1 MKFKIGAIAALNM
14 LVVGC
19 SSAPDYEMPQTTMDD
34 TYMNALS
41 DASMPMS
48 NKKDWWTCFNDPVLN
63 KLVWDAQHQNTT
75 LRIASERIQMAKNYH
90 QIVESF
96 KLPTISVGASYYN
109 YQISENTPLIGEAV
123 SPITIPSGLQPAF
136 GDSITLANA
145 QQDGLMLGAT
155 ISWEAD
161 LFGRIAHQVN
171 AAKIKQEQA
180 EIYKQGLYT
189 LLTAEVI
196 HNYLQLRGTQE
207 REQVLVTIIDDQK
220 RLVTLVE
227 KVVEN
232 GFGSELDLAQAKA
245 MLAATEAMLPQLE
258 VAEQVHKHR
267 ISIILAESL
276 RDIDERLS
284 NFVPFNNITDII
296 PTGLPSEL
304 LERRFDIK
312 LAEREMAAI
321 NEEIGVAIAAQYPKF
336 YLTGAPGLSAG
347 SFDDLFSS
355 GSFGWLGSVGI
366 HWNVFDAGR
375 GDALIAFEEARF
387 KSAAL
392 SYQYTVDGAFKEVD
406 SLLFAYGKSQENN
419 LKFDE
424 ALKASEVAV
433 KKAKSLYEAGLIDS
447 LAVLDA
453 QRQYNTMRD
462 KQIAAKLQ
470 TAQLTVGLYKSL
482 GGDWNIVD
490 VESADKDI

>member
-1 MKFKIGAIAALNM
+1 
-14 LVVGC
+14 
-19 SSAPDYEMPQTTMDD
+19 
-34 TYMNALS
+34 
-41 DASMPMS
+41 
-48 NKKDWWTCFNDPVLN
+48 
-63 KLVWDAQHQNTT
+63 
-75 LRIASERIQMAKNYH
+75 
-90 QIVESF
+90 
-96 KLPTISVGASYYN
+96 
-109 YQISENTPLIGEAV
+109 
-123 SPITIPSGLQPAF
+123 
-136 GDSITLANA
+136 
-145 QQDGLMLGAT
+145 
-155 ISWEAD
+155 
-161 LFGRIAHQVN
+161 
-171 AAKIKQEQA
+171 
-180 EIYKQGLYT
+180 
-189 LLTAEVI
+189 
-196 HNYLQLRGTQE
+196 
-207 REQVLVTIIDDQK
+207 
-220 RLVTLVE
+220 
-227 KVVEN
+227 
-232 GFGSELDLAQAKA
+232 
-245 MLAATEAMLPQLE
+245 
-258 VAEQVHKHR
+258 
-267 ISIILAESL
+267 
-276 RDIDERLS
+276 
-284 NFVPFNNITDII
+284 
-296 PTGLPSEL
+296 
-304 LERRFDIK
+304 
-312 LAEREMAAI
+312 MAAI